1 MLDINGWYY
10 IVALFLFIVVWALS
24 KRLSAGLLAGYVF
37 LFLAVTVL
45 SRVPTEGMKAELV
58 PFWSYRVTELR
69 EQTLWNVIA
78 FIPVG
83 VCVGALFRLKGILLG
98 IGISVFVEM
107 IQLITMRGL
116 FEFDDIIHNGIGTVI
131 GVVIWMIFSRILS
144 QKE

>member
-1 MLDINGWYY
+1 M
-10 IVALFLFIVVWALS
+10 
-24 KRLSAGLLAGYVF
+24 
-37 LFLAVTVL
+37 
-45 SRVPTEGMKAELV
+45 
-58 PFWSYRVTELR
+58 TELR